1 MESGKSTSLFL
12 FSICN
17 FHMLINRNFLAN
29 VAHRTYR
36 FSCGVHI
43 SKECSNCYSTAE
55 RVYTYMS
62 KQTVNKVSIVISFTA
77 LLLGRLL
84 QVFSIISAKE
94 LAVGWTI
101 IFLSCLVFQI
111 IYRITNKK

>member
-1 MESGKSTSLFL
+1 
-12 FSICN
+12 
-17 FHMLINRNFLAN
+17 MLINRNFLAN